1 MREIFTPTAWRLPHW
16 LLALGIATWFAIQTG
31 LFSPRELALWFAG
44 RPEVMRAFSDP
55 NFGRADALMLIFAT
69 LFLGPFALFIAA
81 VLVVFVM
88 AILGGAVLP
97 AVRWMQLP
105 DWFATGVVAAVM
117 AVAAWMQS
125 DLWVPRSLWFL
136 SLLARAWRT
145 VLA

>member
-31 LFSPRELALWFAG
+31 LFSPRELAIWFAG

>member
-31 LFSPRELALWFAG
+31 LFSPRELAIWFAG
-44 RPEVMRAFSDP
+44 RPEVMRAFADP

-69 LFLGPFALFIAA
+69 LFLGPFALFIGA

-136 SLLARAWRT
+136 SLLARAWRI